1 MLLPDVMAETYKDYR
16 ERRKDIGDELV
27 MRVLKEGNEKA
38 RAIASQTMNEVRRAM
53 LLNYLE

>member
-1 MLLPDVMAETYKDYR
+1 MAETYKDYR